1 MKPSEIEVGDELKI
15 RSWDDMENEFGTNDY
30 GNIPCEGTFAR
41 CMQHICN
48 SPFTVK
54 EVRDVMFK
62 RFGVMF
68 KRFVSEEGSEG
79 DWVISADML
88 EPRKADN
95 KPEESDEDFSVRLFN
110 LCS

>member
-15 RSWDDMENEFGTNDY
+15 RSWDDMENEFGTDDY
-30 GNIPCEGTFAR
+30 GNIPCEGIFAR

-54 EVRDVMFK
+54 RT
-62 RFGVMF
+62 RGVMF
-68 KRFVSEEGSEG
+68 KFFVSEEGSEG

>member
-1 MKPSEIEVGDELKI
+1 MKSSEIEVGDELKI

-54 EVRDVMFK
+54 RIW
-62 RFGVMF
+62 GVMF

-88 EPRKADN
+88 EPRKTDD
-95 KPEESDEDFSVRLFN
+95 KPEESDEDFSARFFN

>member
-15 RSWDDMENEFGTNDY
+15 RSWDDMENESGTDDY
-30 GNIPCEGTFAR
+30 GNIPCVGTFTR
-41 CMQHICN
+41 RMQCICN

-54 EVRDVMFK
+54 RTRSAMFK
-62 RFGVMF
+62 Y
-68 KRFVSEEGSEG
+68 FVSEEGSEG

-88 EPRKADN
+88 EPRKADD
-95 KPEESDEDFSVRLFN
+95 KPEESDEDFSVRFFN

>member
-15 RSWDDMENEFGTNDY
+15 RSWDDMENEFGTDDY
-30 GNIPCEGTFAR
+30 GNIPCVGTFTR

-54 EVRDVMFK
+54 RT
-62 RFGVMF
+62 RGVMF
-68 KRFVSEEGSEG
+68 KFFVSEEGSEG

-88 EPRKADN
+88 EPRKADD
-95 KPEESDEDFSVRLFN
+95 KPEESDEDFSVRFFN

>member
-30 GNIPCEGTFAR
+30 GNIPCEGTFTR

-54 EVRDVMFK
+54 RIC
-62 RFGVMF
+62 GVML
-68 KRFVSEEGSEG
+68 KQFVSEEGSEG

-95 KPEESDEDFSVRLFN
+95 KPEESDEDFSVRFFN

>member
-15 RSWDDMENEFGTNDY
+15 RSWDDVENEFGTDDY
-30 GNIPCEGTFAR
+30 GNIPCEGTFVR

-54 EVRDVMFK
+54 RARGGMFK
-62 RFGVMF
+62 Y
-68 KRFVSEEGSEG
+68 FVSEEGSEG

-88 EPRKADN
+88 EPRKADD
-95 KPEESDEDFSVRLFN
+95 KPDESDEDFSVRLFN